1 MVIPNPEN
9 TDMKAQDIHGR
20 MARENAPRQ
29 FAKAFTLIELLI
41 VMVIIGVLA
50 VLIFAGVN
58 HAREAARSATCMS
71 NLKQVGGALLMHA
84 AENNNK
90 FIALQGAKNKEGNRP
105 PVWTYQLAAAG
116 YLANWNGK
124 GEAPCGSGVWNCP
137 KCPPNTPSVNYGGYG
152 VVENAIFV
160 YEENTP
166 TGVSEKGSLKV
177 SQIAEPSYTWLVGD
191 ATRSKDDPSVPWYAI
206 WPSADKWS
214 DHGPAVRHN
223 DRANVCTVDGRVQ
236 SLTVEEIKQK
246 KMTTDVLTAG
256 R

>member
-1 MVIPNPEN
+1 
-9 TDMKAQDIHGR
+9 MKAQDIRGKS
-20 MARENAPRQ
+20 ARNLAPGK
-29 FAKAFTLIELLI
+29 FARGFTLIELLI

-50 VLIFAGVN
+50 VLIFAGVS
-58 HAREAARSATCMS
+58 HTREAARSATCMS

-90 FIALQGAKNKEGNRP
+90 FIALQGGKNKEGKRP
-105 PVWTYQLAAAG
+105 PVWIWQLAAAG
-116 YLANWNGK
+116 YITNWNGK
-124 GEAPCGSGVWNCP
+124 GEAPCGSGVWTCS
-137 KCPPNTPSVNYGGYG
+137 KCPPNQPSVNYGGFG
-152 VVENAIFV
+152 VVEDAIFV
-160 YEENTP
+160 YEENSP
-166 TGVSEKGSLKV
+166 TGVSQTGSLKV

-191 ATRSKDDPSVPWYAI
+191 ATRSAEDPTIPWYAI
-206 WPSADKWS
+206 WSSPDRWK

-223 DRANVCTVDGRVQ
+223 NKANVCTVDGRVQ